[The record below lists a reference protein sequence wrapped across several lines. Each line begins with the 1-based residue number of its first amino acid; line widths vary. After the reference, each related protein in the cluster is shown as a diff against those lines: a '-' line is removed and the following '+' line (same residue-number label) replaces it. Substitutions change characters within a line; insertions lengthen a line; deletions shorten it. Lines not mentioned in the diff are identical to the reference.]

1 MIGVQSRRAPLFER
15 KTELAAIPVPVLVVA
30 GDEDDTTLD
39 VALFLKRTIPRCGL
53 MMLPKTGH
61 TINLE
66 EPAAFNAGV
75 ESFLHAVERGRWG
88 ISATLT
94 HKSYMLV
101 PQDK

>member
-1 MIGVQSRRAPLFER
+1 M
-15 KTELAAIPVPVLVVA
+15 PVLIIA

-66 EPAAFNAGV
+66 EPAAFNAAI
-75 ESFLHAVERGRWG
+75 ENFLHAVERGRWG
-88 ISATLT
+88 ESPTLAGKT
-94 HKSYMLV
+94 YTLV
-101 PQDK
+101 PRDK